1 MEYAQDRKIATY
13 SKGMR
18 QRVKMASAL
27 VHEPSVLLLDEP
39 FNGMDPRQRMQLM
52 DLLRRMGGEGRTV
65 LFSSHILEEVEQL
78 ASHIEV
84 IVAGRHAASGDF
96 RKIRRLMTDRPHRY
110 LVRSSD
116 DRALAAAL
124 IADPSTAGIEV
135 DLAEGALR
143 IQAVDFGRFTELLP
157 RVAREHSIRLLTVS
171 PSDESLESVFS
182 YLVAA

>member
-1 MEYAQDRKIATY
+1 
-13 SKGMR
+13 MR

-27 VHEPSVLLLDEP
+27 VHDPSLLLLDEP

-52 DLLRRMGGEGRTV
+52 DLLRKMGDEGRTV

-78 ASHIEV
+78 ARHIEV
-84 IVAGRHAASGDF
+84 VVAGRHAASGDF
-96 RKIRRLMTDRPHRY
+96 RRIRRLMTDRPHRY

-135 DLAEGALR
+135 DTTEGALR
-143 IQAVDFGRFTELLP
+143 VQAVDFGRFTALLP
-157 RVAREHSIRLLTVS
+157 KVARDHGIRLLTVS